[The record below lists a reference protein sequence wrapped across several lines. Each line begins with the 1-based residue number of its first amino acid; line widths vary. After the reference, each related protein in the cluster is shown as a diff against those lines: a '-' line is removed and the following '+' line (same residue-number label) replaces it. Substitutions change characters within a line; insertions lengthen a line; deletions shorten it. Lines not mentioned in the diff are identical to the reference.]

1 MFKGRLIS
9 PYQHTGVK
17 WLVERELSGIGG
29 FLCDEMGL
37 GKTVQLI
44 AMMVA
49 QPMKTLIIVP
59 KSIVTQWREE
69 INRFSDL
76 RVTVAPYSI
85 LTRDSALLEHR
96 WDRLIMDEAHNI
108 RNKSTKSYKAARNIQ
123 ARIRWVVTGTPIFN
137 SDKDFKALAAFVGVQ
152 ATMHN
157 VLRRTKL
164 DVARFNKRLDLPPA
178 DFQDVELEMYPE
190 ERKLYHEVFD
200 DARQVAKEQYMS
212 KSMHMMDLLE
222 AFLRTRQVLIW
233 PQMYLSGMAK
243 KYKTDER
250 HWDGRSKKLETLMAF
265 ISEHPSEKSI
275 VFCQF
280 HGEMNQIQKMLKERG
295 IKTFRIDGQVTDR
308 DTVIRDFKK
317 SDSAVFLIQI
327 KAGGVGLNLQEATRV
342 YIISPSWNPATEL
355 QAIGRAHRTGQTNKV
370 YVKRLIYTGSEEYPS
385 VEESILELQDRKTR
399 ICAEVLNDQRIIS
412 WMPQKRQ
419 DISYTELKKLF
430 V

>member
-69 INRFSDL
+69 IKRFSDL

-85 LTRDSALLEHR
+85 LTRDSALLENR

-108 RNKSTKSYKAARNIQ
+108 RNKSTKSYKAAINIH

-137 SDKDFKALAAFVGVQ
+137 SDKDFKALAAFVGVP
-152 ATMHN
+152 ASMHH
-157 VLRRTKL
+157 VLRRTKV

-190 ERKLYHEVFD
+190 ERQLYHKVFD
-200 DARQVAKEQYMS
+200 DARQVATKQYIS
-212 KSMHMMDLLE
+212 KSMHMMYLLE

-233 PQMYLSGMAK
+233 PQMYLKS
-243 KYKTDER
+243 E
-250 HWDGRSKKLETLMAF
+250 WDGRSKKLETLMTF
-265 ISEHPSEKSI
+265 IEEHPREKSL

-280 HGEMNQIQKMLKERG
+280 HGEMNQIQKMLKQRG

-308 DTVIRDFKK
+308 DTVIGDFKK
-317 SDSAVFLIQI
+317 SDSAVFLIQV

-412 WMPQKRQ
+412 LMPPKRP
-419 DISYTELKKLF
+419 DISYKELKNLF